1 MTDRPQGILETSIG
15 RVKFAMTEAT
25 HVFLHTDSTEREV
38 VTIRGI
44 PYHVSYHCHL
54 IDGTW
59 KAKDWHD
66 PYLSRKD
73 KYAEASQPARKTA
86 AEVLSKA
93 WTEHLAAQ
101 PELSRTADQAKAEEE
116 IGRLASELADLQEK
130 VSAKQAELMAANG
143 RLATL

>member
-25 HVFLHTDSTEREV
+25 HVFLHTDSEEREV

-93 WTEHLAAQ
+93 WTEHLAAH